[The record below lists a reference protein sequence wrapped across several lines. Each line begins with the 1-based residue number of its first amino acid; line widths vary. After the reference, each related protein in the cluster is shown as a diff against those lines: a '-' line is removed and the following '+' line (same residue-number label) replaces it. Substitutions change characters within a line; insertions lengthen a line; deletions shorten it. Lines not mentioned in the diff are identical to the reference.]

1 MTFRAMVQSP
11 KLRSITQGSVF
22 NFARSDDYR
31 ENVLG
36 MVISARCD
44 LAQLK
49 QEKFIYVPVVK
60 AKDWIEFTLIPKL
73 TDELRKA
80 LLTEMRNILKA
91 NNLSETALDT
101 FGVDTA
107 SSLLKGKGDEKKF
120 IEKIEKL
127 NLIEECL
134 RSGKF
139 DKTILSPKLVSARI
153 DDVVNNKSEGY
164 FFIDEVIDYQA
175 GVESLGS
182 HVVILGEPRPIHQK
196 AAQGIADG
204 LDHEQISL
212 SDRAYD
218 SIAKS
223 ESEMSYILCVVKSPY
238 IELILQR
245 FSSFYSRIGVDDPSK
260 KIKDLLAKEVL
271 Q

>member
-22 NFARSDDYR
+22 NFARSDDYS

-44 LAQLK
+44 LAKLK

-60 AKDWIEFTLIPKL
+60 AKDWIELTLIPKL
-73 TDELRKA
+73 TDELRKS
-80 LLTEMRNILKA
+80 LLSEMRNILKS

-107 SSLLKGKGDEKKF
+107 ANLLKGKSDENEF
-120 IEKIEKL
+120 LEKIKKL
-127 NLIEECL
+127 NFVERCL
-134 RSGKF
+134 HAGRF
-139 DKTILSPKLVSARI
+139 DKSVLNPKLLSARI

-164 FFIDEVIDYQA
+164 FFIDEIIDYQG

-218 SIAKS
+218 SITKS
-223 ESEMSYILCVVKSPY
+223 ASEMSYILCNVKSPY

-260 KIKDLLAKEVL
+260 TIKDLLTKEVL